1 MPQMLRKRYPTAD
14 SRRGRSGG
22 GPGHAP
28 DDGEDRK
35 GLRALPGIG
44 EVPDFRGRDVQESV
58 PDRRVIR
65 VGRKLADQ
73 PLFRTFAERA
83 IALAQY
89 PGKPS
94 ELCTEIID
102 NIAAPNLAVFLG
114 VEDKRPRALFVGML
128 PASRAMMAPQAL
140 LVYSRK
146 PELSRMIG
154 EAVKVWLEQAGYD
167 RIIGMNLNHKD
178 EPFLRAFRHVGKPQ
192 VLGSLV
198 EVRL

>member
-1 MPQMLRKRYPTAD
+1 MPQLLRKRYPTAD

-28 DDGEDRK
+28 DHVADGKDV
-35 GLRALPGIG
+35 RAVPRGG
-44 EVPDFRGRDVQESV
+44 EVPDFAGRDIREGET
-58 PDRRVIR
+58 DHRVIR
-65 VGRKLADQ
+65 VTRKLADQ

-128 PASRAMMAPQAL
+128 PASCAMMAPQAL

-154 EAVKVWLEQAGYD
+154 KAGKVWLEQAGYD

-178 EPFLRAFRHVGKPQ
+178 EPFLRTFRHVGKPR